1 MLLEQ
6 LSLYCISHHMII
18 VLHCPTC

>member
-6 LSLYCISHHMII
+6 LSLYRISHHMII